1 MTIRVFLLA
10 AVLVP
15 VWAFAQETGPPPSTA
30 GGPDPVNPVILSK
43 NQPVKPFPSDAPNAL
58 TMQVIMAQKPAGITE
73 DQWRKMMLE
82 PVNATLY
89 PIRIT
94 QAMLDTLDA
103 TQLDLRYRYVMVPEQ
118 RTE

>member
-1 MTIRVFLLA
+1 
-10 AVLVP
+10 
-15 VWAFAQETGPPPSTA
+15 
-30 GGPDPVNPVILSK
+30 
-43 NQPVKPFPSDAPNAL
+43 
-58 TMQVIMAQKPAGITE
+58 MQVIMAQKPAGITE